1 MNTKTYIIP
10 ELIIDAKEERALTTL
25 TETYDKMVAPSAANK
40 ALKKVGE
47 KVPQVVKDT
56 FAAAGSKISE
66 AELFTKSMEVLGKSF
81 QVLEQFAAKVTI
93 SESEILKQVNQIS
106 SNNQIAKLEEIC
118 LVRSYELS
126 KIVDKYKYADII
138 AAVLEGAATGAP
150 GFAGIPFNLVLSTF
164 LYYRAVQSVAMFYG
178 YDIKNDP
185 AELTIA
191 SEVFMNGLNPKAS
204 TGSELSGAIA
214 KIMLLT
220 QTTTVRQTVKK
231 GWVAMAEKNGVT
243 LLLAQM
249 RALANA
255 AAKKALEKAGK
266 QGLEKAAF
274 SEVFEQIGK
283 KLTQKSIGKAIPYV
297 GAVVGAVIDTAQMVQ
312 IIQYAQ
318 VFYGKRFI
326 LEKESRIYALDGNFT
341 TIIDEDLSG
350 DEPAAEVFE
359 EGTKK
364 ETVSASSVMDE
375 ITKAKQLFDAGI
387 LTEQEFAD
395 LKAKL
400 IAKL

>member
-1 MNTKTYIIP
+1 M
-10 ELIIDAKEERALTTL
+10 
-25 TETYDKMVAPSAANK
+25 
-40 ALKKVGE
+40 KKVGD

-56 FAAAGSKISE
+56 FAAAGGKISE

-81 QVLEQFAAKVTI
+81 QTLEQFAAKVTI
-93 SESEILKQVNQIS
+93 SENEILNQVNQIS
-106 SNNQIAKLEEIC
+106 PNNQITKLDEIC

-126 KIVDKYKYADII
+126 QIVDRYKYADII
-138 AAVLEGAATGAP
+138 AALLEGAATGAP

-185 AELTIA
+185 AELAIA
-191 SEVFMNGLNPKAS
+191 SEVFMNGLNPKS
-204 TGSELSGAIA
+204 TTGSELSGAIA

-220 QTTTVRQTVKK
+220 ETTTVRQVVKK

-249 RALANA
+249 RALANS

-297 GAVVGAVIDTAQMVQ
+297 GAVIGAAIDTAQMVK

-326 LEKESRIYALDGNFT
+326 LEKESRILALDGERT
-341 TIIDEDLSG
+341 TAIDAELADS
-350 DEPAAEVFE
+350 EPEVEIVEENIQAAPAESV
-359 EGTKK
+359 TP
-364 ETVSASSVMDE
+364 VSATNVMDE

-387 LTEQEFAD
+387 LTEQEFSD

-400 IAKL
+400 IARL